1 MNGFDDIRHAL
12 IVFTFGMPRIIGV
25 FAMLPIFSKQI
36 LPGMVR
42 NSVAA
47 SLVLF
52 IFPVIADGASTEEL
66 TIMTG
71 LGIALKE
78 TFIGILI
85 GFGAAAVFWVMESV
99 GFFIDNQRGATMAS
113 SMDPLTGSQT
123 SPLGILL
130 TQTVTVIFFVGG
142 GFLMLLGAIYASY
155 RMWPVFSFFPNLNAE
170 AIPYFLSLLDW
181 IIAFTIL
188 LAAPVII
195 AMFMTEFALGLV
207 SRFAPQLN
215 VFFLAMP
222 VKSAVGILILVIYAG
237 LLMSFFKDE
246 LQKLS
251 EHFSMLRVLFG

>member
-25 FAMLPIFSKQI
+25 FAMLPIFSRQI

-52 IFPVIADGASTEEL
+52 IFPVIADGAPTADL

-71 LGIALKE
+71 LAIALKE
-78 TFIGILI
+78 TLIGILI
-85 GFGAAAVFWVMESV
+85 GFGAASVFWVMESV

-155 RMWPVFSFFPNLNAE
+155 RIWPVFSFFPNLTAE
-170 AIPYFLSLLDW
+170 AIPYFLGLLDW

-222 VKSAVGILILVIYAG
+222 IKSAVGMLILVIYAG

-246 LQKLS
+246 LHKLS
-251 EHFSMLRVLFG
+251 EHFSMLQVLFG

>member
-1 MNGFDDIRHAL
+1 MNDFDDIRHAL

-25 FAMLPIFSKQI
+25 FAMLPIFSRQI

-52 IFPVIADGASTEEL
+52 IFPVIADGAPTEEL

-71 LGIALKE
+71 LAIALKE
-78 TFIGILI
+78 TLIGILI

-142 GFLMLLGAIYASY
+142 GFLMLLGAVYASY
-155 RMWPVFSFFPNLNAE
+155 RMWPVFSFFPNLTAE
-170 AIPYFLSLLDW
+170 AIPYFLGLLDW

-222 VKSAVGILILVIYAG
+222 IKSAVGVLILVIYAG

-246 LQKLS
+246 LHKLI
-251 EHFSMLRVLFG
+251 EHFAMLRVLFE